1 MSQLIIRNANIV
13 QRNKI
18 LKEQMLIIRDGK
30 IASIAADQANYD
42 LESDSIDAE
51 GRLVSP
57 GLIDIQI
64 NGGFGFDFTQNPE
77 SIWEVGRQ
85 FLRFGVTGFLPTIIT
100 SPIPQIN
107 EALARWNN
115 CKPQNYLGAMPFG
128 WHIEGPFLNPDKK
141 GAHQAEY
148 LRSPDSAI
156 ISGWN
161 PKNGVRLVTLAPE
174 LPGQEDM
181 VKKLVANGV
190 IVSIGHSNASFEQ
203 AQHAFNW
210 GASAGTHLFNA
221 MPTLNHRSPGLTGAL
236 LTNDTIYTG
245 IIADGI
251 HVHPSMVKLAYL
263 AKGAHRLVLITD
275 AMQALGMQPGAYQ
288 LAGKEVL
295 VKNSTARLNDGTL
308 AGSVLSLPEALKN
321 IIRFTGCPL
330 WEAFAMAST
339 TPAQLLGI
347 TSKGSIAPGKDADLV
362 IWDQDFQ
369 AHKVIIA
376 GFVQAVPS

>member
-1 MSQLIIRNANIV
+1 MGQLIIRHANIL
-13 QRNKI
+13 QHNKI
-18 LKEQMLIIRDGK
+18 LKDQTLIIRDG
-30 IASIAADQANYD
+30 IIVSIAQDQVSHD

-85 FLRFGVTGFLPTIIT
+85 LLRFGITGFLPTIIT
-100 SPIPQIN
+100 SPIAQIN
-107 EALARWNN
+107 EALARWKN
-115 CKPQNYLGAMPFG
+115 CKPQNYLGAIPFG

-141 GAHQAEY
+141 GAHQAQY
-148 LRSPDSAI
+148 LRSPDSSI
-156 ISGWN
+156 ISGWS

-190 IVSIGHSNASFEQ
+190 AVSIGHSNASFEQ
-203 AQHAFNW
+203 AQQAFNW

-221 MPTLNHRSPGLTGAL
+221 MPSLNHRSPGLTGAL
-236 LTNDTIYTG
+236 LTNDTVYTG

-251 HVHPSMVKLAYL
+251 HVHPSVVKLAYL

-275 AMQALGMQPGAYQ
+275 AMQALGMKPGIYQ

-308 AGSVLSLPEALKN
+308 AGSVLSLPEALGN

-330 WEAFAMAST
+330 WEAVAMAST

-347 TSKGSIAPGKDADLV
+347 PSKGSIVPGKDADLV
-362 IWDQDFQ
+362 LWDQDFQ
-369 AHKVIIA
+369 VHTVIIA
-376 GFVQAVPS
+376 GLVQAISS